1 MIKLTLSVAMLTG
14 TFALAACAENPPPP
28 PGAVAVATP
37 AGTFVCTDWNN
48 GICTSAHRAAGVVPY
63 NVGYVFGPSY
73 TYVATT
79 DLPEPVVTYYKLGS
93 DYRYVYSN
101 GYLYEVDPTTYAVV
115 KVIDTY
121 PR

>member
-1 MIKLTLSVAMLTG
+1 MIKLTIAAAMAAG

-28 PGAVAVATP
+28 GAVAVATP
-37 AGTFVCTDWNN
+37 AGTYVCTTWNN
-48 GICTSAHRAAGVVPY
+48 GICVSAHRAAGVVPY
-63 NVGYVFGPSY
+63 KVGYVFGPSY
-73 TYVATT
+73 AYTTTT
-79 DLPEPVVTYYKLGS
+79 DLPEPLVTYYKLGS
-93 DYRYVYSN
+93 DYRYVYAN